1 MARKKSDQ
9 LTDGEQNIMQLLWK
23 QGEMSVKEVADAL
36 SQDKPTAYT
45 TAQTMCKIL
54 VDKGYAEFRKDGR
67 AFLYKAKI
75 TEHDARQGALSS
87 LLNKFFGNSPEL
99 LAQHLMQ
106 ETDIELRDL
115 EALQQKINKVKD

>member
-23 QGEMSVKEVADAL
+23 QGEMSVKDVADAL